1 MAFGIGTNTEVLDC
15 GEIAENLEEVAVKC
29 WFTSTGK
36 AMPLMMKIKTNEEE
50 IITIDDIHVIKSDKQ
65 WYAGIYNI
73 KYYCEAM
80 VQGRMLGFILYFCPE
95 ECAWKLQIE

>member
-1 MAFGIGTNTEVLDC
+1 MAFGIGTNTEYLDS
-15 GEIAENLEEVAVKC
+15 GEPNGNLEEVAVKC

-36 AMPLMMKIKTNEEE
+36 AIPLMMKIKTKEDE
-50 IITIDDIHVIKSDKQ
+50 IIPVEDIHVVKSDKQ

-80 VQGRMLGFILYFCPE
+80 VRGRMLGFILYFCPE
-95 ECAWKLQIE
+95 ECAWKLQVE